1 MQHHGERLWE
11 QNAARPDAHMRS
23 SRVIHVLLAVRHLP
37 EADDGLR
44 QHAAKAFELLPLQW
58 RAREAPP
65 RGTAFPIYQAPF
77 PVYPRPGVF
86 VPRCVAP
93 RPVMHIKPSGPSS
106 PAISLYSA
114 SPALSLYSA
123 SPALSLYSAHPY
135 KQGSN
140 LSSLARQVVDSDASE
155 SPGSPHPGQPL
166 RRHRPSSIRPSAPRR
181 WSGAGLETFPIP
193 DLLAVGCRKHP
204 LFIPPASPQNVEKVP
219 RPQLEVWAQTKD
231 IGPRIRKALFKLAQ
245 KKTMDSVG

>member
-11 QNAARPDAHMRS
+11 QNAARPDAHQRS
-23 SRVIHVLLAVRHLP
+23 SRVIHVLLAVRHLS
-37 EADDGLR
+37 EADERLR

-65 RGTAFPIYQAPF
+65 RGAAFPVYQAPF

-86 VPRCVAP
+86 VPRCVP
-93 RPVMHIKPSGPSS
+93 PHRPMICMKPYGPTS

-123 SPALSLYSAHPY
+123 HPH

-140 LSSLARQVVDSDASE
+140 LSSLARQVVDSDVSE
-155 SPGSPHPGQPL
+155 SPCSPLPGQPL
-166 RRHRPSSIRPSAPRR
+166 RRPRSSTRPSRPRR

-193 DLLAVGCRKHP
+193 DLLRVGCRKHP
-204 LFIPPASPQNVEKVP
+204 VFIPPASPQKVQKVP
-219 RPQLEVWAQTKD
+219 RPQLEVWAQTLD

-245 KKTMDSVG
+245 KKAVEPVG